1 MKTGLFADLS
11 EEDKE
16 IAEYGLKQG
25 LILIGGLILAVA
37 VGWLL
42 GIPGQAVLF
51 LLLAY
56 ILRIFAGGYHAT
68 TPARCGVISAI
79 FILICF
85 LCIKYITL
93 PQVVTHGLTLAGGL
107 FIMRFAPVNTA
118 NKELDKKEE
127 QVYGRM
133 ARRIVLAEFGIYLIS
148 ALLEWKPGTR
158 CVSVCLSLMAV
169 NLAVGLA
176 NKKRRRRLDH
186 DENPDL

>member
-1 MKTGLFADLS
+1 VKTSLFADLS

-25 LILIGGLILAVA
+25 LLLIGGMGLAVIA
-37 VGWLL
+37 GWLM
-42 GIPGQAVLF
+42 GIPGQAVFF
-51 LLLAY
+51 LVLCY
-56 ILRIFAGGYHAT
+56 VLRIFAGGYHAT
-68 TPARCGVISAI
+68 TPARCGLISAI

-93 PQVVTHGLTLAGGL
+93 PSVLTHGLTLAGGL
-107 FIMRFAPVNTA
+107 FIMRFAPVDTA
-118 NKELDKKEE
+118 NKELDEKEE

-148 ALLEWKPGTR
+148 ALLGWEPGTR
-158 CVSVCLSLMAV
+158 CVSVCLFLMAV

>member
-93 PQVVTHGLTLAGGL
+93 PSMLTHGLTLAGGL
-107 FIMRFAPVNTA
+107 FIMRFAPGLRRWTRLTKNWIKRK
-118 NKELDKKEE
+118 NR
-127 QVYGRM
+127 YM
-133 ARRIVLAEFGIYLIS
+133 AGWLGGSCWLNS
-148 ALLEWKPGTR
+148 
-158 CVSVCLSLMAV
+158 VSI
-169 NLAVGLA
+169 
-176 NKKRRRRLDH
+176 
-186 DENPDL
+186 

>member
-107 FIMRFAPVNTA
+107 FIMRFAPVDTA
-118 NKELDKKEE
+118 NKELEE
-127 QVYGRM
+127 EEKQTYGRK
-133 ARRIVLAEFGIYLIS
+133 ARRIVLAEAGIYFIS
-148 ALLEWKPGTR
+148 ALLGWETGIR
-158 CVSVCLSLMAV
+158 CVSVCLIFMAV
-169 NLAVGLA
+169 NLAFGLA
-176 NKKRRRRLDH
+176 NNKLRRRLDN

>member
-93 PQVVTHGLTLAGGL
+93 PQVV
-107 FIMRFAPVNTA
+107 
-118 NKELDKKEE
+118 KLDEKEE

-148 ALLEWKPGTR
+148 ALLGWKPGTR